1 MQDCEIQ
8 SRTIRSR
15 LAAADDFFK
24 HAVALRYSLF
34 SAFGNRRFQF
44 QKRRQLFLGSPN
56 EALSVVVGAGEN
68 ESIPSMRVTAPT
80 VTEPLPWT

>member
-44 QKRRQLFLGSPN
+44 QKRRQLFIRSHN
-56 EALSVVVGAGEN
+56 ETLSVVAMCVRN
-68 ESIPSMRVTAPT
+68 PDR
-80 VTEPLPWT
+80 LPVVINR